1 MKIVFH
7 KNFEK
12 RYLKLSKPLK
22 LKIKENNILFAQDP
36 YHPTLN
42 NHPLNG
48 KYLGYRSINV
58 TGDLRIIYKLLNNE
72 VVLFSE
78 IGSHALL
85 YR

>member
-22 LKIKENNILFAQDP
+22 LKIKEKNILFAQDP

-58 TGDLRIIYKLLNNE
+58 TGDIRIIYKLLDNG
-72 VVLFSE
+72 VALFSE
-78 IGSHALL
+78 IGSHTLL